1 VKFKYFLA
9 GCLFLSVFGSYSIA
23 NTVPHEVIGNEVRDP
38 EAATGV
44 IEKALVESKK
54 FMVSA
59 ANPYAVKAGYRVLK
73 AGGSAVDAAIAVQMV
88 LTLVEPQSS
97 GIGGGAFILHW
108 DEKEKK
114 LTSWDGRETAPSSA
128 GGDLFLDDN
137 GKVMGWWDALAGG
150 RSVGVPGVIAA
161 LSKAHNAQG
170 KLPWASLFK
179 DAIELSEKGFIVSER
194 LHQLIAK
201 KTNPSLGH
209 YAEAKEYFFPN
220 DEPLQAGALHK
231 NPKLSSTLKLIAQ
244 QGPKAFY
251 QGEIATDIIS
261 AVQGAKDNPGLLT
274 EADLKAYEA
283 KERVPVCSPY
293 HQYTICG
300 MGPPTSGGL
309 TLIQILSLLEPFKLN
324 RYKPMDIDAVHLF
337 SQASRLAYADRDLYI
352 ADNDFVKVPIFGLLN
367 QGYLKQRSQLI
378 KSNKD
383 MGKAEA
389 GSIPQ
394 ALSLTEG
401 NTLTQPSTSHIS
413 IVDSEG
419 NAVSMTTSIEMAF
432 GSTLMVRGFLL
443 NNQLTDF
450 SFSKEI
456 NGKPVANRVEGKK
469 RPRSS
474 MAPTMVFNKDHRL
487 MMVIGSPGGS
497 RIINYVAKTI
507 IGVLD
512 WDLNIQQAI
521 DLPNTS
527 NRNGN
532 TDLELGTHTN
542 KLQSGLEKKG
552 HIIKVRELN
561 SGLHGI
567 VINPDG
573 LQGGADSRR
582 EGVVLGD

>member
-1 VKFKYFLA
+1 
-9 GCLFLSVFGSYSIA
+9 
-23 NTVPHEVIGNEVRDP
+23 
-38 EAATGV
+38 
-44 IEKALVESKK
+44 
-54 FMVSA
+54 MVSA

-108 DEKEKK
+108 DKSKK
-114 LTSWDGRETAPSSA
+114 SITSWDGRETAPASA
-128 GGDLFLDDN
+128 KGDLFVDEN
-137 GKVMGWWDALAGG
+137 GKLLNWWDALAGG
-150 RSVGVPGVIAA
+150 RSVGTPGVIAA
-161 LSKAHNAQG
+161 LSKAHKAQG

-220 DEPLQAGALHK
+220 GQPLQAGVLHK
-231 NPKLSSTLKLIAQ
+231 NPKLASTLKLIAK
-244 QGPKAFY
+244 QGLQAFY
-251 QGEIATDIIS
+251 QGDIADDIINT
-261 AVQGAKDNPGLLT
+261 VQNAKDNPGLLT
-274 EADLKAYEA
+274 KADLKAYESI
-283 KERVPVCSPY
+283 ERKPVCSLY
-293 HQYTICG
+293 HQYEICG
-300 MGPPTSGGL
+300 MGAPTSGGI

-324 RYKPMDIDAVHLF
+324 SYQPMDLDAIHLL

-352 ADNDFVKVPIFGLLN
+352 ADNDFVDVPTAELLSKN
-367 QGYLKQRSQLI
+367 YLKQRSTLI
-378 KSNKD
+378 KPDND
-383 MGKAEA
+383 MGKAQA

-394 ALSLTEG
+394 ALSLSAG
-401 NTLTQPSTSHIS
+401 NTLAQPSTSHIS

-450 SFSKEI
+450 SFSENI

-474 MAPTMVFNKDHRL
+474 MAPSMVFNEDKQL

-497 RIINYVAKTI
+497 RIINYVAKTV

-512 WDLNIQQAI
+512 WGLNIQQAI
-521 DLPNTS
+521 DLPNSS
-527 NRNGN
+527 NRNGD
-532 TDLELGTHTN
+532 TDLELGTNTTQLN
-542 KLQSGLEKKG
+542 AGLVKKG
-552 HIIKVRELN
+552 HTVKVRELN

-567 VINPDG
+567 VITAEG
-573 LQGGADSRR
+573 LEGGADSRR
-582 EGVVLGD
+582 EGIVMGE

>member
-1 VKFKYFLA
+1 MKLKYFLI
-9 GCLFLSVFGSYSIA
+9 GCLFYGYFGSYGFA
-23 NTVPHEVIGNEVRDP
+23 NTITNEVRDP

-44 IEKALVESKK
+44 IRKSLVESKK

-59 ANPYAVKAGYRVLK
+59 ANPYAVKAGYRVLR
-73 AGGSAVDAAIAVQMV
+73 AGGSAIDAAIAVQMV

-108 DEKEKK
+108 DAKEKTI
-114 LTSWDGRETAPSSA
+114 TSWDGRETAPSSA
-128 GGDLFLDDN
+128 DGDLFLDDN
-137 GKVMGWWDALAGG
+137 GKLMGWWDALAGG
-150 RSVGVPGVIAA
+150 RSVGTPGVIAV

-179 DAIELSEKGFIVSER
+179 DAIELSEKGFIVSSR

-220 DEPLQAGALHK
+220 GEPLQTGVLHK
-231 NPKLSSTLKLIAQ
+231 NQKLASTLKLIAQ
-244 QGPKAFY
+244 NGPKAFY
-251 QGEIATDIIS
+251 QGEIARDIIN

-274 EADLKAYEA
+274 KADLKAYEA
-283 KERVPVCSPY
+283 IERAAVCSPY

-324 RYKPMDIDAVHLF
+324 NYKPMAPDAIHLF

-352 ADNDFVKVPIFGLLN
+352 ADSDFLKVPISGLLN
-367 QGYLKQRSQLI
+367 PDYLKRRSLLI
-378 KSNKD
+378 KSNTD
-383 MGKAEA
+383 MGKAKA
-389 GSIPQ
+389 GSIPP
-394 ALSLTEG
+394 AVSFSEG
-401 NTLTQPSTSHIS
+401 NTLSQPSTSHIS

-419 NAVSMTTSIEMAF
+419 NAISMTSSIEMAF

-456 NGKPVANRVEGKK
+456 NGKPVANRVEANK

-474 MAPTMVFNKDHRL
+474 MAPTMVFNENHRL

-497 RIINYVAKTI
+497 RIINYVAKTV

-512 WDLNIQQAI
+512 WGLNIQQAI
-521 DLPNTS
+521 DLPNIS

-532 TDLELGTHTN
+532 TDLELGTQIN
-542 KLQSGLEKKG
+542 KLKKGLEKKG
-552 HIIKVRELN
+552 HTVKVRELN

-567 VINPDG
+567 VITADG

-582 EGVVLGD
+582 EGIILGD

>member
-1 VKFKYFLA
+1 MKIQYFLA
-9 GCLFLSVFGSYSIA
+9 GCLFFSFFGSHCVA
-23 NTVPHEVIGNEVRDP
+23 NTVTSTVINETRDP

-44 IEKALVESKK
+44 IEKSLVESKK
-54 FMVSA
+54 FQVSA

-97 GIGGGAFILHW
+97 GIGGGTFILHW
-108 DEKEKK
+108 DEKEKTV
-114 LTSWDGRETAPSSA
+114 TSWDGRETAPSSA
-128 GGDLFLDDN
+128 DGDLFLDDN
-137 GKVMGWWDALAGG
+137 GKLMSWWDALAGG
-150 RSVGVPGVIAA
+150 RSVGAPGVIAA
-161 LSKAHNAQG
+161 LSKAHESQG

-179 DAIELSEKGFIVSER
+179 DAIDLSEKGFIVSAR

-220 DEPLQAGALHK
+220 GEPLQTGARHK
-231 NPKLSSTLKLIAQ
+231 NPKLAATLKLIAQ
-244 QGPKAFY
+244 KGPKAFY
-251 QGEIATDIIS
+251 QGEIAADIIS

-274 EADLKAYEA
+274 KADLQAYESI
-283 KERVPVCSPY
+283 EREPVCSPY

-300 MGPPTSGGL
+300 MGSPSSGGI
-309 TLIQILSLLEPFKLN
+309 TLIQILSLLEPFKLSN
-324 RYKPMDIDAVHLF
+324 YKPMDTEAVHLF
-337 SQASRLAYADRDLYI
+337 SQASRLAYADRDLFI
-352 ADNDFVKVPIFGLLN
+352 ADSDFVKVPLSDLLN
-367 QGYLKQRSQLI
+367 KSYLKHRSQLI
-378 KSNKD
+378 KNNSD
-383 MGKAEA
+383 MGKAKA
-389 GSIPQ
+389 GAIPQ
-394 ALSLTEG
+394 VLSFSEG
-401 NTLTQPSTSHIS
+401 STLAQPSTSHIS

-450 SFSKEI
+450 SFAKEI
-456 NGKPVANRVEGKK
+456 NGKPVANRVEGNK

-474 MAPTMVFNKDHRL
+474 MAPTMVFNQDHQL

-497 RIINYVAKTI
+497 RIINYVAKTL

-512 WDLNIQQAI
+512 WGLNIQQAI
-521 DLPNTS
+521 DLPNIS
-527 NRNGN
+527 NRNGD
-532 TDLELGTHTN
+532 TDLELGTDAT
-542 KLQSGLEKKG
+542 KLQSSLEKKG
-552 HIIKVRELN
+552 HVVKVRELN

-567 VINPDG
+567 VITPKG